1 MTRTWLA
8 TLVIVTL
15 FTILNGCSHKRSDFR
30 ATPQGL
36 PAVQK
41 VMRRQVHN
49 AIDAGEG
56 DLVAKRLRER
66 ITAEPNNE
74 EPRIQLA
81 THYRQAG
88 LSDLAIEHL
97 RVAAERF
104 PRSERSILLLAET
117 LHDQNESAE
126 AIRHL
131 ESFLNSQS
139 SAAAAAWLGI
149 LRDQRGS
156 WKSGESA
163 HRASLAADPSN
174 ARVRNNLG
182 YNLLQQGR
190 RQEAITELRKAVTQ
204 DSKLVAAHN
213 NLAFALAR
221 GSQQDRREALAEWS
235 LAAGMASAHSNLA
248 ASLIEQ
254 GAYTEARQQL
264 QLALGLRPD
273 LPQALHNLKLVSELD
288 GRPAQTRV
296 VSQNSSASAA
306 TPARKDAGLKAAMKK
321 VWFVVAG
328 IDRKPAGSGQPSA
341 GSE

>member
-1 MTRTWLA
+1 M
-8 TLVIVTL
+8 
-15 FTILNGCSHKRSDFR
+15 
-30 ATPQGL
+30 Q
-36 PAVQK
+36 
-41 VMRRQVHN
+41 RQVHN

-74 EPRIQLA
+74 EARIQLA
-81 THYRQAG
+81 DHYRKTGAK
-88 LSDLAIEHL
+88 DLAIEHL
-97 RVAAERF
+97 RVASERF
-104 PRSERSILLLAET
+104 PRSERTILLLAET
-117 LHDQNESAE
+117 LHEQNQAGE

-139 SAAAAAWLGI
+139 SASAAAWLGI
-149 LRDQRGS
+149 LRDQQGS

-163 HRASLAADPSN
+163 HRAALAAAPEN

-190 RQEAITELRKAVTQ
+190 RQEAIAELRRAVTQ
-204 DSKLVAAHN
+204 DPKLVAAHN

-221 GSQQDRREALAEWS
+221 GSQQERREALAEWS

-273 LPQALHNLKLVSELD
+273 LPQALHNLKLVAELD
-288 GRPAQTRV
+288 GRPAQTGV
-296 VSQNSSASAA
+296 VPQGASASALP
-306 TPARKDAGLKAAMKK
+306 PAKKDAGLKAAMKK

-328 IDRKPAGSGQPSA
+328 VDRKPAGPGQPSA